1 MPQFLSILQLF
12 RKNAKLNSFLVQF
25 IFKFGMQPFLSLPH
39 EKCKGVQVEKYL
51 PSPVNKISLFC
62 TEDSLAIALKVSTGT
77 AD

>member
-1 MPQFLSILQLF
+1 
-12 RKNAKLNSFLVQF
+12 
-25 IFKFGMQPFLSLPH
+25 MQPFLSLPH